1 MDNKILE
8 CKDCGT
14 RYLKKDEYYHKFQEC
29 NGKKKKT
36 IYDNFNLNEVV
47 SEDSLYA
54 INLNSQLNS
63 ENNNNNNNFSI
74 FNNNNNDAIHSE
86 DSIFAMNLHN
96 NLNNPY
102 NNIHS
107 EDSIFAMNLQ
117 NQLFS
122 EPTVILNN
130 NSINNRN
137 NNNNNN
143 RNNMNNSIRNNNNNN
158 NLNAIQE
165 EISEV
170 SNSISNLHINNIINN
185 NNNNNNN
192 NNPPRII
199 FINNNNN
206 NRENSENN
214 NQNEEEPSRRVVF
227 RLSGLAMLG
236 VLIDFLEQMEKEEH
250 KVDEKLLKRI
260 PEIKVEDKNKL
271 SEDNKKCTICQEE
284 YNNNDKVI
292 ALPCLH
298 FFHTDCIKDWFS
310 GQNTCPNCKF
320 LITKSNVYGQEGIE
334 QTPEESSSKI

>member
-117 NQLFS
+117 NQYFS
-122 EPTVILNN
+122 EPSSNILFNN
-130 NSINNRN
+130 NN

-143 RNNMNNSIRNNNNNN
+143 RNNPNLKPIEEEVSEVSQSISNLNINEQRNNNNNDN
-158 NLNAIQE
+158 N
-165 EISEV
+165 
-170 SNSISNLHINNIINN
+170 NSFNIINN
-185 NNNNNNN
+185 
-192 NNPPRII
+192 
-199 FINNNNN
+199 
-206 NRENSENN
+206 EEEEEKKEEESEN
-214 NQNEEEPSRRVVF
+214 PGSRRIVF

-236 VLIDFLEQMEKEEH
+236 VLINFLEHIENQSNQ
-250 KVDEKLLKRI
+250 VDEKLLKRI
-260 PEIKVEDKNKL
+260 PIIEVEDKNKL